1 MWDPDEEHIIAE
13 REGRDRDRYSIA
25 GTAERSQ
32 LNFQDLTLKEE
43 VGEALGFLEDVDAS
57 QVDVEASSGVVTL
70 SGSVM
75 TEREKSEAEDCALD
89 IDGVVTVIND
99 LKIQTT
105 SNR

>member
-13 REGRDRDRYSIA
+13 REGRDRDRYSIT
-25 GTAERSQ
+25 GNGERSQ

-57 QVDVEASSGVVTL
+57 QVDVQASNGVVTL

-75 TEREKSEAEDCALD
+75 TEREKSEAEDCALNV
-89 IDGVVTVIND
+89 DGVITVLND
-99 LKIQTT
+99 LRV
-105 SNR
+105 SS

>member
-25 GTAERSQ
+25 EVGDRSQ

-57 QVDVEASSGVVTL
+57 QVEVEARNGVITL
-70 SGSVM
+70 SGTVM
-75 TEREKSEAEDCALD
+75 TEREKDEAEDCALD
-89 IDGVVTVIND
+89 IDGVLTVIND
-99 LKIQTT
+99 LTVQTT
-105 SNR
+105 SSR

>member
-25 GTAERSQ
+25 ETGDRSQ

-57 QVDVEASSGVVTL
+57 QVDVEANSGVITL

-75 TEREKSEAEDCALD
+75 TEREKSEAEDCALNF
-89 IDGVVTVIND
+89 DGVITVIND
-99 LKIQTT
+99 LRIQTT